1 MIYTFREEAIIYTT
15 VEADSEEQ
23 AWTKLDQVIYS
34 IPENMN
40 IDVIGCEITDIG
52 EAIDDASWRA

>member
-23 AWTKLDQVIYS
+23 AWAKLDQVIYS

-40 IDVIGCEITDIG
+40 IDVMGCEITDIG
-52 EAIDDASWRA
+52 ECNGIHN